1 MAEQNGPA
9 RTVLYDGGCG
19 LCSRVVEV
27 LRRLDRRRRVAFLD
41 VNADWETIAPRYPQL
56 SREACLRDIHIVDRN
71 GRIRTGFAAYRSLAW
86 VLPAAWFAIPFLY
99 IPGVPIIGQRVYRYI
114 ADHRGRDTCALP
126 QGGTPARPETSR
138 RGSTPQK

>member
-1 MAEQNGPA
+1 MAEQHEPA

-27 LRRLDRRRRVAFLD
+27 LRRLDRRRQVEFLD
-41 VNADWETIAPRYPQL
+41 VNGDWETIARRYPQL
-56 SREACLRDIHIVDRN
+56 TREACLLDIHIVDRDS
-71 GRIRTGFAAYRSLAW
+71 RIRTGFAAYRSLAW

-114 ADHRGRDTCALP
+114 ADHRDRDTCALP
-126 QGGTPARPETSR
+126 PSGTPARPEPIR
-138 RGSTPQK
+138 RVSTPRK